1 MAQYEYRS
9 VTIPA
14 GADRRQT
21 KEVLAIHAEFGGWE
35 LETHRMWSDGRRK
48 VTVRRRVQ
56 PHLPPLAT

>member
-9 VTIPA
+9 ATSPA
-14 GADRRQT
+14 GGDRRQT
-21 KEVLAIHAEFGGWE
+21 KEVLAILAEFGGWE
-35 LETHRMWSDGRRK
+35 LETHRMWSDWRRK